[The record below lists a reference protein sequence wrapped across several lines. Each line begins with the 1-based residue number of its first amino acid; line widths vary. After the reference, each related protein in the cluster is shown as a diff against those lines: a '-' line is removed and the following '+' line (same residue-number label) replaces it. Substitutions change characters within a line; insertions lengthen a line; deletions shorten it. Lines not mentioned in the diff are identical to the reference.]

1 MSDNQITI
9 GRLSNSTGVNI
20 ETIRYYE
27 KIGILP
33 IPHRSAGG
41 HRLYNRFES
50 DRLKFIRRCR
60 KLGFS
65 LDEVRTLLRVG
76 DDQFSCDTV
85 KKITENQIKSI
96 RTRIRDLRKLE
107 KRLVELADQCNTNDN
122 TSCPMINALYQ
133 S

>member
-33 IPHRSAGG
+33 IPHRSTGG

-60 KLGFS
+60 ELGFS
-65 LDEVRTLLRVG
+65 LDEVRTLLGVG
-76 DDQFSCDTV
+76 DDQFSCETV
-85 KKITENQIKSI
+85 RKIAENQIKSI

-122 TSCPMINALYQ
+122 TSCPMITALYQ